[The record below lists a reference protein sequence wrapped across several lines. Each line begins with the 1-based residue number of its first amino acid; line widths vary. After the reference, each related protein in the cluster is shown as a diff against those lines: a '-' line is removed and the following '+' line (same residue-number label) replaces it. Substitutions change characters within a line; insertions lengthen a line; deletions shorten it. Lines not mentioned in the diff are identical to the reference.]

1 MEKCRPRLTK
11 CAARAKCENT
21 ATDPVCGTDA
31 RTYPNQC
38 LLGLASCLRGVQLAH
53 VGNCS
58 ASLTQHRSGLEP
70 DDKCPEE
77 CIDSPNDQPVCGSDG
92 NVYKSLCHLEHDTC
106 GQSVVT
112 VALHHCRTTA
122 NCQQPCQNEKKFV
135 CGSDN
140 KFYTNECEMRRA
152 NCGKH
157 IYVVPMKRCLAGF
170 VFKGCQKMCPTY
182 YDPVCGTDD
191 KTYSNS
197 CFLEMENC
205 RSRSMVTLKHLG
217 TCADPI
223 HSPPKNYLY

>member
-11 CAARAKCENT
+11 CAIRAKCDNQPS
-21 ATDPVCGTDA
+21 DPVCGTDA

-38 LLGLASCLRGVQLAH
+38 QLGIASCLRGVQFAH

-58 ASLTQHRSGLEP
+58 VSLHLRTAVASKTCPKECQLTGS
-70 DDKCPEE
+70 EE
-77 CIDSPNDQPVCGSDG
+77 PVCGSDG
-92 NVYKSLCHLEHDTC
+92 NVYKSSCHLERDTC
-106 GQSVVT
+106 GQNVVA
-112 VALHHCRTTA
+112 VSEHHCRTTA
-122 NCQQPCQNEKKFV
+122 LCKKLCPEEKNFV

-140 KFYTNECEMRRA
+140 KFYKNECEMKKA

-170 VFKGCQKMCPTY
+170 VYKGCQKMCPTY

-205 RSRSMVTLKHLG
+205 RSRSMVTMKHLG
-217 TCADPI
+217 TCAEPI
-223 HSPPKNYLY
+223 RNPPPKNYLY